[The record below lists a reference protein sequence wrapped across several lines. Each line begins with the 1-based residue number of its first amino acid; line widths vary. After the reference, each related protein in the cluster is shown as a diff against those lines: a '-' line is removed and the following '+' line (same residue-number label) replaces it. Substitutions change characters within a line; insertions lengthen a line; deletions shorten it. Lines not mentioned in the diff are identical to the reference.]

1 MVRRPCW
8 TKTAFF
14 GAIFQRRILR
24 FDQNRR
30 CSFFGSLEAT
40 ISLET
45 EESLFLLWTVMRFQ
59 FGEVSTCG
67 QSSCNQLCA
76 PAANF
81 SSELRRAVFVLF
93 WDNQSSSL
101 CDSDPECGGSWPY
114 RGWAVGRDHLW
125 VGPFFGTEVSPHPSQ
140 HTAQSPFRSRVEM
153 GAKSPTKNFW
163 KFFFVCSRSTDVG
176 ARREGC
182 GRLLLLGVGLIFSW
196 YSEIRWL
203 LSAFSTTGE
212 VLIRAARPC

>member
-1 MVRRPCW
+1 
-8 TKTAFF
+8 
-14 GAIFQRRILR
+14 
-24 FDQNRR
+24 
-30 CSFFGSLEAT
+30 
-40 ISLET
+40 
-45 EESLFLLWTVMRFQ
+45 MRFQ

-101 CDSDPECGGSWPY
+101 CDSDPEFGGSWPW
-114 RGWAVGRDHLW
+114 GWAVGRDHLGAPTW
-125 VGPFFGTEVSPHPSQ
+125 DGSLLSSNSQ